1 MRTKYLIVALVLVAL
16 LAGCQGKSKAINTVS
31 EDPTAIKTVTS
42 ADEFQNIYKDWT
54 NRLTSIAGS
63 TDQVYNS
70 WSSGQINK
78 DEFAAKTRDLY
89 KETKR
94 LKTESSYNT
103 VFNLND
109 SDQELVY
116 YDVVSGSY
124 YKALIQ
130 MNDFLYLLPTLEEEQ
145 VKDSYE
151 YTSGFV
157 SDEIGRVKKRL
168 KM

>member
-1 MRTKYLIVALVLVAL
+1 MRTKYLIVVLVLVAL
-16 LAGCQGKSKAINTVS
+16 LAGCQGKSNSINTVA
-31 EDPTAIKTVTS
+31 EEPTAKKTITS
-42 ADEFQNIYKDWT
+42 ADEFQNTYKDWT
-54 NRLTSIAGS
+54 NRLTSVAGS
-63 TDQVYNS
+63 TGQAYNS
-70 WSSGQINK
+70 WSSGQISK

-94 LKTESSYNT
+94 LKTEVSYNT
-103 VFNLND
+103 VFNLNE

-130 MNDFLYLLPTLEEEQ
+130 MNDFLYLLPTLDEEQ
-145 VKDSYE
+145 IKDSYE
-151 YTSGFV
+151 YTNGLV
-157 SDEIGRVKKRL
+157 NDEIGRVKKRL

>member
-1 MRTKYLIVALVLVAL
+1 MRTKYLIVVLVLIAL
-16 LAGCQGKSKAINTVS
+16 LAGCQGRSKTINTVA
-31 EDPTAIKTVTS
+31 EDPTAKKTVTS

-54 NRLTSIAGS
+54 NRLTSIAVS
-63 TDQVYNS
+63 TDQVYSS
-70 WSSGQINK
+70 WSSGQISK
-78 DEFAAKTRDLY
+78 DEFAAKTRELY

-94 LKTESSYNT
+94 LKTEVSYNID
-103 VFNLND
+103 FNLND

-130 MNDFLYLLPTLEEEQ
+130 MNDFLYLLPTLEEGQ

>member
-1 MRTKYLIVALVLVAL
+1 MRTKYLIVVLVLVAL
-16 LAGCQGKSKAINTVS
+16 LAGCQGKSNSINTVT
-31 EDPTAIKTVTS
+31 EDPTAKKTVTS
-42 ADEFQNIYKDWT
+42 ADEFQNTYKDWT
-54 NRLTSIAGS
+54 NRLNSVAVS
-63 TDQVYNS
+63 TGQAYSS
-70 WSSGQINK
+70 WSSGQISK

-94 LKTESSYNT
+94 LKTEVSYNI

-145 VKDSYE
+145 IKDSYE
-151 YTSGFV
+151 YTSGLV